1 LLVIVELP
9 WVSLSY
15 LGYRSVILVTIE
27 LPLDIVSY
35 RQLPPFAASYRQ
47 LLFGYRFLSLVTVL
61 YCSVT
66 VSYRHL
72 LFSYCQLPLVIA
84 GYCSV
89 TVSYRRLPLAIV
101 ELPSVIVELL
111 SNTVSYC

>member
-1 LLVIVELP
+1 MLVIVELP

-27 LPLDIVSY
+27 LPLDIVSC
-35 RQLPPFAASYRQ
+35 RQLPPFTASYR
-47 LLFGYRFLSLVTVL
+47 F
-61 YCSVT
+61 
-66 VSYRHL
+66 L
-72 LFSYCQLPLVIA
+72 LFSYRRLPPFIVRLSSVTVQLPLVIA